1 MKIYFGHSRMTYGT
15 ELEEQAIKIIKAHYP
30 DCEIVNPNIPKH
42 QDGCAEYLAVGDF
55 APGDEMGYFHD
66 LTEDCEM
73 GCFLQ
78 YYQGKWSAG
87 SASEANYMRKDG
99 KRIFEIIV
107 DEGRLEEIHDEV
119 VSLSFKETRDRLH
132 DAGLT
137 QFM

>member
-15 ELEEQAIKIIKAHYP
+15 ELEKQAINIIKACFP
-30 DCEIVNPNIPKH
+30 EAEIVNPNVPEH
-42 QDGCAEYLAVGDF
+42 QEGCAEFLAGDF
-55 APGDEMGYFHD
+55 NPGDEMGYFHD
-66 LTEDCEM
+66 LTHDCEI

-107 DEGRLEEIHDEV
+107 DEGMLSQIFDEV
-119 VSLSFKETRDRLH
+119 VAMTFEETRNRLH